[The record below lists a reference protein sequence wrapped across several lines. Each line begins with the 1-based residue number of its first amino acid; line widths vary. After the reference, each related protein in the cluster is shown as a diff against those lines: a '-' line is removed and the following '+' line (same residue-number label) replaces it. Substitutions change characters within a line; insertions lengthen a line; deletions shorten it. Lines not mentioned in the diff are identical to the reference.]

1 MTDKYQVYE
10 DSRDP
15 FNFGK
20 LPQLD
25 PPTDL
30 WPGIE
35 VGLDRPARS
44 GMFLW
49 ASAASVAAVL
59 VLATYVVQHQ
69 DTLISSGPAA
79 DSAIASVEPGHLE
92 RLVTVSQKMET
103 RLADYRADGGAM
115 GIDQASMIAEF
126 EDLIAFIDQQL
137 SDDPK
142 SIDLWF
148 QRVSLMS
155 DLLGVYA
162 VQQSGDIG
170 MIASL

>member
-1 MTDKYQVYE
+1 MTNENQLNKDR
-10 DSRDP
+10 RDP
-15 FNFGK
+15 YSFGK
-20 LPQLD
+20 MSQLD

-30 WPGIE
+30 WPAIE
-35 VGLDRPARS
+35 AGLDTPSRS
-44 GMFLW
+44 GMFRW

-59 VLATYVVQHQ
+59 VI
-69 DTLISSGPAA
+69 TLFVMQQPGQQMPAG
-79 DSAIASVEPGHLE
+79 SAQVDDPSHLE
-92 RLVTVSQKMET
+92 RLVTVSQKMES
-103 RLADYRADGGAM
+103 RLSDYRAGSSVM
-115 GIDQASMIAEF
+115 GTVQAGMIAEF

-137 SDDPK
+137 SDEPG
-142 SIDLWF
+142 SVDLWF

>member
-1 MTDKYQVYE
+1 MTIEHQDYQ
-10 DSRDP
+10 DNRDP
-15 FNFGK
+15 HNFGN

-25 PPTDL
+25 PPADL
-30 WPGIE
+30 WPAIE
-35 VGLDRPARS
+35 AGLDTPSRS
-44 GMFLW
+44 GMFRW

-59 VLATYVVQHQ
+59 VIAALVIQQPEQQTPTV
-69 DTLISSGPAA
+69 PADA
-79 DSAIASVEPGHLE
+79 DSPSHLE

-103 RLADYRADGGAM
+103 RLSDYRSGSGVM
-115 GIDQASMIAEF
+115 GTIQAGVIAEF
-126 EDLIAFIDQQL
+126 EDLIAFIDEQL

-162 VQQSGDIG
+162 IQQSGGIG